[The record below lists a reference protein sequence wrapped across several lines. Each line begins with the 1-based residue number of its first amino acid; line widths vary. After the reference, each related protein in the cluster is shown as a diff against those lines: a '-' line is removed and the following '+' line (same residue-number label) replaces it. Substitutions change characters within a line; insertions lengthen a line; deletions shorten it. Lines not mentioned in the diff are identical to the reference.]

1 MSSSSAYLWC
11 LEKVSEGTFVL
22 LIISFDQ
29 KSFTAVD
36 ALFFR
41 FFHMVQSCRLYIV
54 SDIVVYLFTD
64 SVKSIPGILHLLVM
78 LFSSILQEINF
89 LFIVVNTLLKCFG
102 IDLPNDR
109 LNIFFNVRLHHL
121 YLIKRLVYDSL
132 LNRLLLII

>member
-1 MSSSSAYLWC
+1 VTSSSAYPWC
-11 LEKVSEGTFVL
+11 LKKVSEGTFVL

-54 SDIVVYLFTD
+54 SDIVVDLLTD
-64 SVKSIPGILHLLVM
+64 SVKSIPGILHLLVI

-89 LFIVVNTLLKCFG
+89 LFIVVDALFKCFG

-109 LNIFFNVRLHHL
+109 LDILFNVRLHHL